1 MMGPRTATLGSIV
14 KTVGLK
20 GEMKLLP
27 GPDFWTGA
35 LDAGE
40 LDLVSRDRTQRR
52 VRVERYRAKGNAFI
66 LKLSGVESIDEA
78 QSLVGSRLDISD
90 ETMAGADSPRQPLPF
105 QLMAASVRLRDGTK
119 VGTVVDMLLGPV
131 QRCLIV
137 DDGRRRFPVPVVPE
151 VVVSIDL
158 EKEIVVIDP
167 PEGLLDLEW

>member
-1 MMGPRTATLGSIV
+1 MSSRTATLGSIV

-52 VRVERYRAKGNAFI
+52 VRVERYRSKGNTYI

-78 QSLVGSRLDISD
+78 QPLVGSRLDISD
-90 ETMAGADSPRQPLPF
+90 EAMSAADSPLQPLPF
-105 QLMAASVRLRDGTK
+105 QVMEASVRLRDGTV
-119 VGTVVDMLLGPV
+119 VGSVVDMLIGPV

-137 DDGRRRFPVPVVPE
+137 DDGNHRIPIPVVPE
-151 VVVSIDL
+151 LVVSIDL
-158 EKEIVVIDP
+158 EEGIVVIDP
-167 PEGLLDLEW
+167 PEGLLELEW

>member
-1 MMGPRTATLGSIV
+1 MMCSRTATLGSIV

-35 LDAGE
+35 LDAGG

-52 VRVERYRAKGNAFI
+52 VRVERYRPKGNTYI
-66 LKLSGVESIDEA
+66 LKLSGIESIDEA
-78 QSLVGSRLDISD
+78 QPLVGGRLDIPA
-90 ETMAGADSPRQPLPF
+90 EMLTEAGSPEQPLPF
-105 QLMAASVRLRDGTK
+105 QVMEASVRLRDGTE

-137 DDGRRRFPVPVVPE
+137 DDGERRFPVPVVPE
-151 VVVSIDL
+151 VVISIDL
-158 EKEIVVIDP
+158 EEGVVVIDP
-167 PEGLLDLEW
+167 PDGLLDLEW